1 MDDFKLQLEAYPRSK
16 RSSISMLHV
25 KTHSSAFK
33 HLISIFYLPVVGSG
47 TNRTDIIKT

>member
-1 MDDFKLQLEAYPRSK
+1 MDDFKLQLEVYPRNK
-16 RSSISMLHV
+16 RSISMLHV
-25 KTHSSAFK
+25 KTHSCAFK